1 MKPAGMDRRPPA
13 SRRRWWSAGHVRLDG
28 YDGVVPS
35 RTICRWTA
43 LGLAYTGL
51 MLAGPA
57 TDALAGTTPVALGKW
72 KATTSTRQTF
82 EFKIVQH
89 GPKASCGT
97 TTSARCFYALSY
109 PTIPDPCPN
118 GQSGGGVFGV
128 PNGFVNQ
135 RGIFSYKQG
144 SPNSNEYMQFR
155 VVLSGSKGTGTL
167 RSTSPEELGVE
178 SAPVCDSGTIK
189 FTAHHL

>member
-1 MKPAGMDRRPPA
+1 MGVDR
-13 SRRRWWSAGHVRLDG
+13 
-28 YDGVVPS
+28 YDGVVLS
-35 RTICRWTA
+35 RTICRWMA

-51 MLAGPA
+51 ILAGPA
-57 TDALAGTTPVALGKW
+57 TNAFADITPVALGKW
-72 KATTSTRQTF
+72 KATTSTHQTF
-82 EFKIVQH
+82 KFKIVQH

-97 TTSARCFYALSY
+97 KTSARCFYALSY

-128 PNGFVNQ
+128 PNGFVNL

-144 SPNSNEYMQFR
+144 SPTSDEYMQFR
-155 VVLSGSKGTGTL
+155 VALSGSKGTGTL

-178 SAPVCDSGTIK
+178 SPPVCDSGTIT
-189 FTAHHL
+189 FTARHL